1 MISFFFIAE
10 ILKTN
15 GFQTL
20 LNYPDDFR
28 FDLVVN
34 DFTAGAC
41 LLGFLHK
48 FKYPPLLSVS
58 AFSNPPFSNA
68 LVGGHH
74 YVAYVPHYNLVHRG
88 DMNFIQRTYNLMVHL
103 SEL

>member
-1 MISFFFIAE
+1 M
-10 ILKTN
+10 KTN
-15 GFQTL
+15 GFRRL
-20 LNYPDDFR
+20 LEYPDNFQ

-34 DFTAGAC
+34 DFTAGGC

-48 FKYPPLLSVS
+48 FKYPPLLSVT

-74 YVAYVPHYNLVHRG
+74 YVAYVPHYNLFYQG
-88 DMNFIQRTYNLMVHL
+88 DMNLFQRTYNLAVHL
-103 SEL
+103 YEL